1 MWLLNTFRY
10 LTVKEWHMA
19 LFYEEVTSCSVLCA
33 TRYQE
38 STNWFISTLVISFF
52 SKEMFT
58 FVISISNVQQWTV
71 QRWSHFCISSA
82 YGVEFPHKFDSESAF
97 ILGVLKPPCK
107 DSVLLGLNQ
116 TKTCAGT
123 QEGCPNVTNSLYS
136 PYNIL
141 ISNASLTLSRFLWHT
156 LLYNLLFY
164 SLFYSLLMPSSFFN
178 RMCYIFK

>member
-1 MWLLNTFRY
+1 MF
-10 LTVKEWHMA
+10 
-19 LFYEEVTSCSVLCA
+19 SVQCA
-33 TRYQE
+33 MRYQE
-38 STNWFISTLVISFF
+38 STNWFISALVIFFF

-82 YGVEFPHKFDSESAF
+82 YGVEFPHKFSSESAF
-97 ILGVLKPPCK
+97 ILGVLKPLCK

-116 TKTCAGT
+116 TKTCAST
-123 QEGCPNVTNSLYS
+123 QEGYLSVTNSLSS

-141 ISNASLTLSRFLWHT
+141 ISNTCLTLSRFLWHT
-156 LLYNLLFY
+156 LLYNLLYY
-164 SLFYSLLMPSSFFN
+164 SLFYSLLIPFPPSFN